1 MSAFG
6 NAGNN
11 LMNLFLVEH
20 IRELQKTAIGS
31 TMKNGL
37 PFWETVLTDSG
48 QIRKQSG
55 STE

>member
-20 IRELQKTAIGS
+20 IRELQKTAAVT
-31 TMKNGL
+31 TMKNGR
-37 PFWETVLTDSG
+37 PFPGDRPYRL
-48 QIRKQSG
+48 G
-55 STE
+55 SD